1 MDGRRKCH
9 SIFFFF
15 PLKFSALCPF
25 TVKTA
30 LRHLTCVVL
39 LVPPQDAKNKIIS
52 YFSLSRIECVCTY
65 LSDAIEFFK
74 FTSISSSMSAK
85 LWKNRH
91 LHMLRT
97 NLESLTLSRFWDG
110 SSSVILITYYCTMI
124 NFRYSYFAS

>member
-1 MDGRRKCH
+1 MVGGNAIQ
-9 SIFFFF
+9 SFFF
-15 PLKFSALCPF
+15 PLKFSALSPF

-97 NLESLTLSRFWDG
+97 NLESLTLSRFWELMRNTDHVLLLYDQF
-110 SSSVILITYYCTMI
+110 SI
-124 NFRYSYFAS
+124 F